1 MAKKFEN
8 TRSEIHALVV
18 DIEKM
23 AKNEVEYISNEY
35 VRSIVKAENIIREAL
50 DIEKD
55 AIVKVTE
62 IVQLSEK
69 TKEYNINKMIHDG
82 LILEDE
88 ARPIEDDELCVP
100 VIQYF
105 YSANVFAEDETNRP
119 FANVFHAT
127 PNLNKYTKGNA
138 REYIEMRYSENYNH
152 KIVAVTNVKR
162 EEVLKYAIAKKAEFA
177 DYEVK

>member
-23 AKNEVEYISNEY
+23 TKNEAEYISDEY

-50 DIEKD
+50 NIEKD

-69 TKEYNINKMIHDG
+69 AKEYNINKMVHDG
-82 LILEDE
+82 FIIEDE

-105 YSANVFAEDETNRP
+105 YSANVFAEDEELIP
-119 FANVFHAT
+119 YANSFMCDS
-127 PNLNKYTKGNA
+127 LNKFTKGNA
-138 REYIEMRYSENYNH
+138 REYIEMRYSEIYNH
-152 KIVAVTNVKR
+152 KIVAVTNIKR
-162 EEVLKYAIAKKAEFA
+162 EEVTKYVIAAKVDFAE
-177 DYEVK
+177 YEVK